1 MSDNQ
6 DPYADV
12 YWTIDDRVGKAV
24 QREPAP
30 LLSRKRA
37 EPRILDQK
45 ISHAFELFQKPC
57 GYGAPRFAAIEA
69 DRVSELEF
77 STSVKGVA
85 QMSSERILATTCG
98 PDTGTAAPAS
108 ISASR

>member
-1 MSDNQ
+1 M
-6 DPYADV
+6 
-12 YWTIDDRVGKAV
+12 

-30 LLSRKRA
+30 LLSCRCA
-37 EPRILDQK
+37 EPRILDQEV
-45 ISHAFELFQKPC
+45 SHAFELFQKPC

-69 DRVSELEF
+69 KRISELKF

-85 QMSSERILATTCG
+85 QMSSERILATTSG
-98 PDTGTAAPAS
+98 PDTETAGPVS

>member
-12 YWTIDDRVGKAV
+12 YWTINDRVGKAV

-30 LLSRKRA
+30 LLICKRA

-57 GYGAPRFAAIEA
+57 GYGAPRFDEGC
-69 DRVSELEF
+69 SSNEF
-77 STSVKGVA
+77 GANSCDHLRA
-85 QMSSERILATTCG
+85 
-98 PDTGTAAPAS
+98 
-108 ISASR
+108 